1 MTGSPSTLTREATST
16 QASGRTRMTQ
26 TRGTTVIAMRGVSV
40 WHRISHRVVQAW
52 HRVRGVVRPGG
63 WLALIAATV
72 GLGVGIRFGIA
83 ELVAAGVLAGVLL
96 LLALPFLLRAR
107 PYEVDFELAHDRVVA
122 GSSARARITVR
133 NDAVAVA
140 LPGTVD
146 IPVGAGL
153 IDIAVPLLR
162 RGTSHEEAV
171 EIPAPRRGVVTIGPI
186 SSVRGDPL
194 GLLRRE
200 ATWAQ
205 THTLYIHPRTTS
217 IPPTSAGFI
226 RDLDGRPSPV
236 LVDADISF
244 HAIREYVPGDA
255 QRHVHWKS
263 TAKTGTLMVR
273 QYEQSRRSRMVIAID
288 TDHHSFRDDEEF
300 ELAVSVAASLGIRG
314 VRDGRNVQ
322 VVVGEEIPEFARS
335 RVRSIRDLPTM
346 TERILMDA
354 LAGIESHD
362 AVNPLAEVAALAV
375 EAHSDVSLAFLV
387 GGSTMTAAALQRAAL
402 AFPPHVGVAAVIC
415 DLEGEPRLRRLG
427 EATVISIGVLDDL
440 RQILLRGA
448 QS

>member
-1 MTGSPSTLTREATST
+1 MTPTPSPLTREVTAT
-16 QASGRTRMTQ
+16 QASSRTRMTQ
-26 TRGTTVIAMRGVSV
+26 THGTTVIAMRGVGV
-40 WHRISHRVVQAW
+40 WHRVSARATGAW
-52 HRVRGVVRPGG
+52 RWVRSVVRPGG
-63 WLALIAATV
+63 WLALTVATL

-83 ELVAAGVLAGVLL
+83 ELIAAGVLTGVLL

-107 PYEVDFELAHDRVVA
+107 PYAVDFDLTHDRVVA
-122 GSSARARITVR
+122 GSSAHARITVR
-133 NDAVAVA
+133 NDTSPVV
-140 LPGTVD
+140 LPGTID
-146 IPVGAGL
+146 IPVGAGI

-162 RGTSHEEAV
+162 NGTAHTEAV
-171 EIPAPRRGVVTIGPI
+171 EIPAPRRGVVPIGPI

-205 THTLYIHPRTTS
+205 TRTLYIHPRTIG

-236 LVDADISF
+236 LVDSDISF

-273 QYEQSRRSRMVIAID
+273 QYEQTRRSRMVIAID
-288 TDHHSFRDDEEF
+288 TDRDSYRDEDEF
-300 ELAVSVAASLGIRG
+300 ELAVSVAASLGLRG
-314 VRDGRNVQ
+314 VRDGRDVQ
-322 VVVGEEIPEFARS
+322 VVVGEDIPEFART
-335 RVRSIRDLPTM
+335 RVRSIRELPTM

-354 LAGIESHD
+354 LAGVASHD
-362 AVNPLAEVAALAV
+362 AVNPLSEVAALAV

-387 GGSTMTAAALQRAAL
+387 CGSTMTAAGLQRAAL
-402 AFPPHVGVAAVIC
+402 AFPPHVGVGAVIC

-427 EATVISIGVLDDL
+427 DATVISIGVLDDL